1 MKLSAYRFAWTVF
14 GILTYILDIG
24 ADICVAFQYFSR
36 GHYSWFALT
45 LVFVFIA
52 TVTIQIFSLSWFKDD
67 PPEPSDTRR
76 CSPGQI
82 TAVHWFQM
90 GIFIRYNDVLRK
102 RFKAVY
108 RSSQDI
114 HSDVF
119 SIVADLSMLRLF
131 ETFLESAPQL
141 ILQIS
146 IILEHK
152 ERFSIQYVTILTSFM
167 AIAWATVDYQ
177 RCLRRS
183 LKMKEIVFG
192 LPTVV
197 YLLYKLFT
205 ITSRIL
211 SIALLTIVNIYFTL
225 ALVAV
230 VWLFGTIWA
239 FRQHT
244 DFCTSKY
251 LEVYYR
257 AVVGVILVFTFFNIK
272 GQNTHV
278 PMTVYYTL
286 YVLQTAGVLILFWCQ
301 KLSLTEPVLLAVTIT
316 TAVTIILGLI
326 CLVLYY
332 LYLHPTKNV
341 PNVADEIDG
350 LEARPSR
357 EQLSRISRFLQ
368 Q

>member
-24 ADICVAFQYFSR
+24 ADIWVAFQYFDK

-45 LVFVFIA
+45 LVFVLIA
-52 TVTIQIFSLSWFKDD
+52 TVTIQIFSLSWFSDD
-67 PPEPSDTRR
+67 PPESSDTRR

-82 TAVHWFQM
+82 TVVHLFQM
-90 GIFIRYNDVLRK
+90 GIFIRYKDVLRK
-102 RFKAVY
+102 GFKAVY
-108 RSSQDI
+108 RSSQDVC
-114 HSDVF
+114 DLF
-119 SIVADLSMLRLF
+119 NIVADLSMLRLF

-141 ILQIS
+141 ILQIF

-152 ERFSIQYVTILTSFM
+152 ERLSIQYVTILTSFLT
-167 AIAWATVDYQ
+167 IAWATVDYQ

-183 LKMKEIVFG
+183 LKMEEIVFG

-205 ITSRIL
+205 ITSRVL
-211 SIALLTIVNIYFTL
+211 SIVLLTIVNVYFTL

-239 FRQHT
+239 FRQQT
-244 DFCTSKY
+244 NFCKSKY
-251 LEVYYR
+251 LEMYYR

-272 GQNTHV
+272 GQNTQV
-278 PMTVYYTL
+278 PMAVYYIL
-286 YVLQTAGVLILFWCQ
+286 YVLQTAGILILFWCV
-301 KLSLTEPVLLAVTIT
+301 KPSLTEVFLIVTIT
-316 TAVTIILGLI
+316 ITVTIILGLI

-332 LYLHPTKNV
+332 LYLHPKKHV

-350 LEARPSR
+350 LEAGPTR
-357 EQLSRISRFLQ
+357 EQSSRISRFLQ